1 MTSERDAMQSE
12 IESMTQLREEEEE
25 SLSQV
30 RSEMDDLM
38 VALDIGREEVANV
51 ERDIETREEQ
61 LERLET
67 QLREWREELAALG
80 DRLHVDDAANDEVPD
95 LSGDQESEG
104 DDADADDTQA
114 Q

>member
-1 MTSERDAMQSE
+1 
-12 IESMTQLREEEEE
+12 
-25 SLSQV
+25 
-30 RSEMDDLM
+30 MDDLM

-51 ERDIETREEQ
+51 ESDIETREEQ

-95 LSGDQESEG
+95 LSGDEETDEG
-104 DDADADDTQA
+104 DEEANEEDENEA
-114 Q
+114 